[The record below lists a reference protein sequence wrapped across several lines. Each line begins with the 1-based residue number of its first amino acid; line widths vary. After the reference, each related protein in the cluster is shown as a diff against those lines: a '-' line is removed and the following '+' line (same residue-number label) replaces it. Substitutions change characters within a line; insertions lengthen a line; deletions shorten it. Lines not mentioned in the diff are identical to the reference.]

1 MGNYEADVS
10 VLTGQFLNYLNVC
23 GQKLGYPFMLYSN
36 GECGK
41 KLVSSD
47 GKHNAV
53 AKVLKSSCADDSSL
67 SSFGVVSE
75 DKTDGMQDC
84 EAFLKYLNK
93 CGCNLGFPFVILKD
107 GSVVKTP
114 LSAQDKTTVIVKVL
128 RAFDDDAKMLG
139 VDEAILLKEKNEERE
154 NAYAREQL
162 QMLKAIVQDDD
173 VEGLEKLGTLNHQM
187 TEYLLT
193 NASKKMLMVFLRR
206 CKRNSLNLKELD
218 LLWLKKDMEL
228 LDTYYWW
235 VRVPGK

>member
-84 EAFLKYLNK
+84 EAFLKYLNN
-93 CGCNLGFPFVILKD
+93 CGCDLGFPFVILKD

-128 RAFDDDAKMLG
+128 RAFNDGAKLG
-139 VDEAILLKEKNEERE
+139 AIKVEVLSKEKNPISDSDEAFLE
-154 NAYAREQL
+154 
-162 QMLKAIVQDDD
+162 LKAIIDDGD
-173 VEGLEKLGTLNHQM
+173 VGGLEKLGTLNHQM

-193 NASKKMLMVFLRR
+193 NASKKMLMVFLRQVML
-206 CKRNSLNLKELD
+206 KIRNISKLLFLPVVVPWQRWTLLNI
-218 LLWLKKDMEL
+218 
-228 LDTYYWW
+228 
-235 VRVPGK
+235 

>member
-84 EAFLKYLNK
+84 EAFLKYLNN
-93 CGCNLGFPFVILKD
+93 CGCDLGFPFVILKD

-114 LSAQDKTTVIVKVL
+114 HLVQDKTTVIVKVL
-128 RAFDDDAKMLG
+128 RAFKDGAKLG
-139 VDEAILLKEKNEERE
+139 AIKVEVLSKEKNPISDSDEAFLE
-154 NAYAREQL
+154 
-162 QMLKAIVQDDD
+162 LKAIIDDD
-173 VEGLEKLGTLNHQM
+173 DLERFEKLSNFNHQM
-187 TEYLLT
+187 KMYILT
-193 NASKKMLMVFLRR
+193 NASKKILMFFLRH
-206 CKRNSLNLKELD
+206 CKPNSLTLEELD
-218 LLWLKKDMEL
+218 LLWIKNDLEL
-228 LDTYYWW
+228 LDAYYWW

>member
-75 DKTDGMQDC
+75 DKTDGMQNC
-84 EAFLKYLNK
+84 EAFLKYLNN
-93 CGCNLGFPFVILKD
+93 CGCDLGFPFVILKD

-128 RAFDDDAKMLG
+128 RAFNDGAKLG
-139 VDEAILLKEKNEERE
+139 AIKVEVLSKEKNPISDSDETFLE
-154 NAYAREQL
+154 
-162 QMLKAIVQDDD
+162 LKAIIDDD
-173 VEGLEKLGTLNHQM
+173 DLERFEKLRNFNHQM

>member
-84 EAFLKYLNK
+84 EAFLKYLNN
-93 CGCNLGFPFVILKD
+93 CGCDLGFPFVILKD

-128 RAFDDDAKMLG
+128 RAFNDGAKLG
-139 VDEAILLKEKNEERE
+139 AIKVEVLSKEKNPISDSDEAFLE
-154 NAYAREQL
+154 
-162 QMLKAIVQDDD
+162 LKAIIDDD
-173 VEGLEKLGTLNHQM
+173 DLERFEKLRNFNHQM

>member
-84 EAFLKYLNK
+84 EAFLKYLNN
-93 CGCNLGFPFVILKD
+93 CGCDLGFPFVILKD

-128 RAFDDDAKMLG
+128 RAFNDGAKLG
-139 VDEAILLKEKNEERE
+139 AIKVEVLSKEKNPISDSDEAFLE
-154 NAYAREQL
+154 
-162 QMLKAIVQDDD
+162 LKAIIDDD
-173 VEGLEKLGTLNHQM
+173 DLERFEKLSNFNHQM
-187 TEYLLT
+187 KMYILT
-193 NASKKMLMVFLRR
+193 NASKKILMFFLRH
-206 CKRNSLNLKELD
+206 CKPNSLTLEEMD
-218 LLWLKKDMEL
+218 LLWIKNDMEL

>member
-53 AKVLKSSCADDSSL
+53 AKVLKSFCADDSSL

-75 DKTDGMQDC
+75 DTTSGMQNC
-84 EAFLKYLNK
+84 EAFLKYLNN
-93 CGCNLGFPFVILKD
+93 CGCDLGFPFVILKD

-128 RAFDDDAKMLG
+128 RAFNDGAKLG
-139 VDEAILLKEKNEERE
+139 AIKVEVLSKEKNPISDSDEAFLE
-154 NAYAREQL
+154 
-162 QMLKAIVQDDD
+162 LKAIIDDD
-173 VEGLEKLGTLNHQM
+173 DLERFEKLRNFNHQM
-187 TEYLLT
+187 KMYILT
-193 NASKKMLMVFLRR
+193 NASKKILMFFLRH
-206 CKRNSLNLKELD
+206 CKPNSLTLEEMD
-218 LLWLKKDMEL
+218 LLWIKNDLEL
-228 LDTYYWW
+228 LDAYYWW